1 MNLSNMKAPKGAK
14 RTKKRL
20 GMGPG
25 SGVGKTG
32 GKGHKG
38 QNARSGAGVKPWFEG
53 GQMPLHARLPKVGF
67 VSNRPRNQVINL
79 KDLARKGVK
88 GAVTPDAL
96 KEVGLIGSATRP
108 VKILGVGEISEALQ
122 VSGVAVSKSA
132 AAKITAAGGSVDKD
146 VDTAIEAPTAE
157 APVAEPEGEQE

>member
-1 MNLSNMKAPKGAK
+1 
-14 RTKKRL
+14 
-20 GMGPG
+20 
-25 SGVGKTG
+25 
-32 GKGHKG
+32 
-38 QNARSGAGVKPWFEG
+38 
-53 GQMPLHARLPKVGF
+53 MPLHARLPKVGF